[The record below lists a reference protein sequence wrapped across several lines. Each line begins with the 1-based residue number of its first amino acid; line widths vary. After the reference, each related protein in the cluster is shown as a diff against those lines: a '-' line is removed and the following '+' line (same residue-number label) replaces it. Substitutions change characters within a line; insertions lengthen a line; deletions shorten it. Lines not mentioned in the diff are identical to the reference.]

1 MNFPV
6 ERGPGLASGLR
17 ALPHALN
24 GKTVSAAFVAF
35 LFSITGP
42 AMMYIETAG
51 KLGLTD
57 AQASAW
63 LFGCYAVGGLLGI
76 CCALYYGMPIT
87 GAACIPGATMLAA
100 ALQGAA
106 YEEIIGVF
114 VFSGLLV
121 LLIGLSGLTDRLM
134 RLIPLPIVMGMVSGC
149 MIQYGVNIVANV
161 TASPLLCAAAVLGYL
176 LTPRLGRKLPAML
189 GALVFSVAALTV
201 FGGFS
206 APEGE
211 TALVTPVLCAPRWN
225 GAYFLSAA
233 VPLAILVVGAQNAQ
247 AIGVLKAEG
256 YEPPVN
262 GMTVLSG
269 LASMTAG
276 LVGAHNASIAG
287 PMTAICAAEETGAR
301 DTRYA
306 ASVLSGVLCILF
318 GVFAGYVIGFSRCI
332 PAGLV
337 STLAGLGMI
346 GVLINALKGS
356 FCAGHFTTGAFAA
369 FVTGMSG
376 LSIFGIGGAFWGLV
390 FGCFVSLLTEREDFA
405 SMRGGT
411 RS

>member
-17 ALPHALN
+17 ALPRAIN
-24 GKTVSAAFVAF
+24 GKTLSAAFVAF

-134 RLIPLPIVMGMVSGC
+134 RLIPLPIAMGMVSGC

-176 LTPRLGRKLPAML
+176 LDNGGGKLQQYASY
-189 GALVFSVAALTV
+189 FCAA
-201 FGGFS
+201 GY
-206 APEGE
+206 GE
-211 TALVTPVLCAPRWN
+211 TRPVADNETEEGR
-225 GAYFLSAA
+225 
-233 VPLAILVVGAQNAQ
+233 AQNRR
-247 AIGVLKAEG
+247 IEISIILK
-256 YEPPVN
+256 
-262 GMTVLSG
+262 
-269 LASMTAG
+269 
-276 LVGAHNASIAG
+276 
-287 PMTAICAAEETGAR
+287 
-301 DTRYA
+301 DD
-306 ASVLSGVLCILF
+306 SVLDIVESYLDIDVPES
-318 GVFAGYVIGFSRCI
+318 VQNRAN
-332 PAGLV
+332 
-337 STLAGLGMI
+337 T
-346 GVLINALKGS
+346 GS
-356 FCAGHFTTGAFAA
+356 
-369 FVTGMSG
+369 
-376 LSIFGIGGAFWGLV
+376 
-390 FGCFVSLLTEREDFA
+390 
-405 SMRGGT
+405 
-411 RS
+411 